1 MSSISRVGAAAVA
14 AAATDVDYTVTF
26 SEAVTGVDISDFNL
40 TGSTGTASG
49 TVASVTGSGT
59 TYTVTVNALAGDGT
73 LRLDLNGSG
82 TGIQNAANTA
92 IAGGYTAGQTYTLD
106 HTVPAA
112 PGAAPTLTALSDS
125 GPAGDG
131 ITNVTT
137 PTLTGTAEAGAT
149 VTLYDTDGTTVL
161 GTATANGQGAYSI
174 TSSSLAQGSHSLTVK
189 ATDAAGNTSAA
200 SLAFTLSID
209 TAAPATP
216 GAAPGL
222 ALASDSG
229 TAGDGITNTTTPIL
243 SGTAEAGV
251 TVKLYDTDGTTVLG
265 TATANGQ
272 GAYSITS
279 STLAQ
284 GNHTLTVTATDAAGN
299 ISAASP
305 ALMLT
310 IDTAAPSTPSAA
322 PALALASDSGA
333 TGDGITVVTTPTLT
347 GTTEAG
353 AVVRLYDTD
362 GTTVLGTATANGQ
375 GAYSITSSTLALGN
389 HSLTVKSTDAA
400 GNVSAASPTFVL
412 TIQAPP
418 APPSDPGPTL
428 VDGVAVTMTTQTL
441 PDGSSV
447 PVTTVPVVTGER
459 TNSDTASSAADIP
472 LVTGAGGTTQL
483 MAQIPTGYGLQA
495 ISPATSGLDGLIAA
509 IKSRTTAGSTD
520 QGALTGSGS
529 GFLGALAASTNLT
542 VRTIVP
548 SVAPGA
554 TTAPAQPLVIQGQPL
569 AQDSGQQQAI
579 VLDASQLP
587 GGSVVELRDIDFAAV
602 VGAITVR
609 APAGT
614 ATTSS
619 TGGLSAVGALTVAPD
634 PLRIYGDS
642 AAQTF
647 IGGAGND
654 LLAGGAGTDTLLGG
668 QGGDLIYGNLDADLI
683 YGNQGADTLF
693 GGQGDDRAFGGQ
705 GDDRM
710 FGDQGNDVLL
720 GDQGADI
727 IHGNQG
733 EDLLYGNEGTDTLF
747 GGQGRDTVYGG
758 LDADV
763 VYGNLG
769 SDVLFGDLGAD
780 TLYGGQGDDV
790 LVGGLGDD
798 VLSGD
803 LGADRF
809 VFGAGSGRD
818 LILDFNQTEG
828 DRLALGGQTY
838 TLSSA
843 GNGNAVLTLSGGG
856 TIDLAGIRADQVN
869 ASFFVT
875 A

>member
-1 MSSISRVGAAAVA
+1 MVAVNVAVSTSSPAGDAAIAVQNGGSVATNDTTGQISGTYFSSYRSNTTYYSVDITASGGGTFSIGDISGINSGTQNDSLLFQGLDSAGSVISGYNITVSFNPTDVNISYSSLTTSLNFNNITTLRVLAINNYGGPFYFDSADFTSISSGSGPSSPSVSSISRVGAAAVA

-333 TGDGITVVTTPTLT
+333 TGDGITV
-347 GTTEAG
+347 
-353 AVVRLYDTD
+353 
-362 GTTVLGTATANGQ
+362 
-375 GAYSITSSTLALGN
+375 
-389 HSLTVKSTDAA
+389 
-400 GNVSAASPTFVL
+400 
-412 TIQAPP
+412 
-418 APPSDPGPTL
+418 
-428 VDGVAVTMTTQTL
+428 
-441 PDGSSV
+441 
-447 PVTTVPVVTGER
+447 
-459 TNSDTASSAADIP
+459 
-472 LVTGAGGTTQL
+472 
-483 MAQIPTGYGLQA
+483 
-495 ISPATSGLDGLIAA
+495 
-509 IKSRTTAGSTD
+509 
-520 QGALTGSGS
+520 
-529 GFLGALAASTNLT
+529 
-542 VRTIVP
+542 
-548 SVAPGA
+548 
-554 TTAPAQPLVIQGQPL
+554 
-569 AQDSGQQQAI
+569 
-579 VLDASQLP
+579 
-587 GGSVVELRDIDFAAV
+587 
-602 VGAITVR
+602 
-609 APAGT
+609 
-614 ATTSS
+614 
-619 TGGLSAVGALTVAPD
+619 
-634 PLRIYGDS
+634 
-642 AAQTF
+642 
-647 IGGAGND
+647 
-654 LLAGGAGTDTLLGG
+654 
-668 QGGDLIYGNLDADLI
+668 
-683 YGNQGADTLF
+683 
-693 GGQGDDRAFGGQ
+693 
-705 GDDRM
+705 
-710 FGDQGNDVLL
+710 
-720 GDQGADI
+720 
-727 IHGNQG
+727 
-733 EDLLYGNEGTDTLF
+733 
-747 GGQGRDTVYGG
+747 
-758 LDADV
+758 
-763 VYGNLG
+763 
-769 SDVLFGDLGAD
+769 
-780 TLYGGQGDDV
+780 
-790 LVGGLGDD
+790 
-798 VLSGD
+798 
-803 LGADRF
+803 
-809 VFGAGSGRD
+809 
-818 LILDFNQTEG
+818 
-828 DRLALGGQTY
+828 
-838 TLSSA
+838 
-843 GNGNAVLTLSGGG
+843 
-856 TIDLAGIRADQVN
+856 
-869 ASFFVT
+869 
-875 A
+875 